1 MIKSKRGVSLRV
13 GGEHINKVARSG
25 FLRTVL
31 IFLVLIIVSSLV
43 LPKRGEVDE
52 ILLYLKLLDFGFRVL
67 MVYIVY
73 GYRYVPMKIGMS
85 LISFSALINFL
96 DSYLILPA
104 SELIETLSSLSGC
117 FVVAISLLWLFK
129 DFISEEFHRLLYT
142 DYLTGVLNRQT
153 FMKLASRK
161 LQSLKENETAC
172 LLYLD
177 LDGFKKVNDEF
188 GHSFGDKL
196 LQAAAKRIKS
206 SIRSSDL
213 LGRIGGDEFVLFLA
227 GADVRMAE
235 EVLERINEKLKEPF
249 GIDGV
254 RIELSLSAGTAVYP
268 KDGESLE
275 DLIEASDK
283 AMYRAKSMKRGKER
297 VRGSEEIVG

>member
-1 MIKSKRGVSLRV
+1 MEV
-13 GGEHINKVARSG
+13 GGERINKVARSG

-31 IFLVLIIVSSLV
+31 IFLVLIIVSSFV
-43 LPKRGEVDE
+43 LPKRSEVDE

-67 MVYIVY
+67 IVYVVY
-73 GYRYVPMKIGMS
+73 GYRYAPMKIGMS
-85 LISFSALINFL
+85 LISLSALIDFL
-96 DSYLILPA
+96 SVYLVFPR
-104 SELIETLSSLSGC
+104 SELLETLSSLSGC

-153 FMKLASRK
+153 FVKLASRK
-161 LQSLKENETAC
+161 LQSLKENETAF

-177 LDGFKKVNDEF
+177 LDGFKKVNDQF

-206 SIRSSDL
+206 CTRSSDL

-254 RIELSLSAGTAVYP
+254 RIELSLSAGVAVYP

>member
-1 MIKSKRGVSLRV
+1 M
-13 GGEHINKVARSG
+13 
-25 FLRTVL
+25 F
-31 IFLVLIIVSSLV
+31 
-43 LPKRGEVDE
+43 
-52 ILLYLKLLDFGFRVL
+52 YLKLLNFAFTVL
-67 MVYIVY
+67 IVYVIY
-73 GYRYVPMKIGMS
+73 GYRYIPMKIGMS
-85 LISFSALINFL
+85 LISLSALINFL
-96 DSYLILPA
+96 DSYLVLPR
-104 SELIETLSSLSGC
+104 SELIETLSSFSGC
-117 FVVAISLLWLFK
+117 FVMAISLLWLFK

-153 FMKLASRK
+153 FVKLASRK

-177 LDGFKKVNDEF
+177 LDGFKRVNDRF

-206 SIRSSDL
+206 CTRSSDL

-254 RIELSLSAGTAVYP
+254 RIELSLSAGMAVYP
-268 KDGESLE
+268 KDGENLE

>member
-1 MIKSKRGVSLRV
+1 MSFEV
-13 GGEHINKVARSG
+13 GGERINKVARSG
-25 FLRTVL
+25 FLRTILVFAVL
-31 IFLVLIIVSSLV
+31 TIVSSYIF
-43 LPKRGEVDE
+43 PKRETVD
-52 ILLYLKLLDFGFRVL
+52 LFSLCLNLLDFAFRVL
-67 MVYIVY
+67 ITYVIY
-73 GYRYVPMKIGMS
+73 GYHYAPMKIGMF
-85 LISFSALINFL
+85 LISLSALIDFL
-96 DSYLILPA
+96 SGYLVFPR

-177 LDGFKKVNDEF
+177 LDGFKKVNDQF

-206 SIRSSDL
+206 CTRSSDL

-227 GADVRMAE
+227 RADTNMAE

-249 GIDGV
+249 SMDGV
-254 RIELSLSAGTAVYP
+254 RIELGLSAGVAVYP

-283 AMYRAKSMKRGKER
+283 AMYRAKSTKRGKER

>member
-1 MIKSKRGVSLRV
+1 M
-13 GGEHINKVARSG
+13 
-25 FLRTVL
+25 RTVL

>member
-1 MIKSKRGVSLRV
+1 MEV

-43 LPKRGEVDE
+43 LPKRSEVDE

-67 MVYIVY
+67 IVYVVY

-85 LISFSALINFL
+85 LISLSALIDFL
-96 DSYLILPA
+96 SVYLVFPR
-104 SELIETLSSLSGC
+104 SELLETLSSLSGC
-117 FVVAISLLWLFK
+117 SVVAISLLWLFR

-142 DYLTGVLNRQT
+142 DYLTGVLNRQS

-177 LDGFKKVNDEF
+177 LDGFKKVNDQF

-196 LQAAAKRIKS
+196 LQAVAKRIRS
-206 SIRSSDL
+206 CTRSSDL
-213 LGRIGGDEFVLFLA
+213 LGRIGGDEFVLFLTH
-227 GADVRMAE
+227 ADAKMAE

-297 VRGSEEIVG
+297 VRGSEEIAG

>member
-1 MIKSKRGVSLRV
+1 MSLRI
-13 GGEHINKVARSG
+13 GGEHINRMSRSG

-31 IFLVLIIVSSLV
+31 IFLILIIVSSFV
-43 LPKRGEVDE
+43 LPKRSGVDE
-52 ILLYLKLLDFGFRVL
+52 ILFYLKLLNFAFTVL
-67 MVYIVY
+67 IVYVIY
-73 GYRYVPMKIGMS
+73 GYRYIPMKIGMS
-85 LISFSALINFL
+85 LISLSALINFL
-96 DSYLILPA
+96 DSYLVLPR
-104 SELIETLSSLSGC
+104 SELIETLSSFSGC
-117 FVVAISLLWLFK
+117 FVMAISLLWLFK

-153 FMKLASRK
+153 FVKLASRK

-177 LDGFKKVNDEF
+177 LDGFKRVNDRF

-206 SIRSSDL
+206 CTRSSDL

-254 RIELSLSAGTAVYP
+254 RIELSLSAGMAVYP
-268 KDGESLE
+268 KDGENLE

>member
-1 MIKSKRGVSLRV
+1 M
-13 GGEHINKVARSG
+13 
-25 FLRTVL
+25 RTILVFAVL
-31 IFLVLIIVSSLV
+31 TIVSSYIF
-43 LPKRGEVDE
+43 PKRERAD
-52 ILLYLKLLDFGFRVL
+52 LLSLCLNLLDFAIRVL
-67 MVYIVY
+67 ITYVIY
-73 GYRYVPMKIGMS
+73 GYRYAPMKIGMS
-85 LISFSALINFL
+85 LISLSALIDFL
-96 DSYLILPA
+96 SSYLMFPK
-104 SELIETLSSLSGC
+104 SELLETLSSLSGY
-117 FVVAISLLWLFK
+117 FVVAISLLWLFR

-153 FMKLASRK
+153 FVKLASRK
-161 LQSLKENETAC
+161 LQSLKENETAF

-177 LDGFKKVNDEF
+177 LDGFKKVNDQF

-196 LQAAAKRIKS
+196 LQAATKRIKS
-206 SIRSSDL
+206 CTKSSDL

-227 GADVRMAE
+227 GADAKMAE
-235 EVLERINEKLKEPF
+235 QVLERINEKLKEPF

-254 RIELSLSAGTAVYP
+254 RIELSLSAGVAVYP

-297 VRGSEEIVG
+297 VRGSEEIAG

>member
-1 MIKSKRGVSLRV
+1 MSLRV

-227 GADVRMAE
+227 RADTNMAE
-235 EVLERINEKLKEPF
+235 EVLERINEKIKEPF

>member
-1 MIKSKRGVSLRV
+1 M
-13 GGEHINKVARSG
+13 
-25 FLRTVL
+25 
-31 IFLVLIIVSSLV
+31 
-43 LPKRGEVDE
+43 
-52 ILLYLKLLDFGFRVL
+52 LYLKLLDFGFRVL
-67 MVYIVY
+67 IVYVVY

-85 LISFSALINFL
+85 LISLSALIDFL
-96 DSYLILPA
+96 SVYLVFPR
-104 SELIETLSSLSGC
+104 SELLETLSSLSGC

-153 FMKLASRK
+153 FVKLASRK
-161 LQSLKENETAC
+161 LQSLKENETAF

-177 LDGFKKVNDEF
+177 LDGFKKVNDQF

-206 SIRSSDL
+206 CTRSSDL

-254 RIELSLSAGTAVYP
+254 RIELSLSAGVAVYP

>member
-1 MIKSKRGVSLRV
+1 MSLRV

>member
-1 MIKSKRGVSLRV
+1 M
-13 GGEHINKVARSG
+13 
-25 FLRTVL
+25 
-31 IFLVLIIVSSLV
+31 VLIIVSSLV
-43 LPKRGEVDE
+43 LPKRSEVDE
-52 ILLYLKLLDFGFRVL
+52 ILLCLKLLDFGFRVL
-67 MVYIVY
+67 IVYVVY
-73 GYRYVPMKIGMS
+73 GYRYVPMKIGMF
-85 LISFSALINFL
+85 LISLSALIDFL
-96 DSYLILPA
+96 NSYLVLPR
-104 SELIETLSSLSGC
+104 SELLETLSSLSGC

-177 LDGFKKVNDEF
+177 LDGFKKVNDQF

-206 SIRSSDL
+206 CTRSSDL

-227 GADVRMAE
+227 RADTNMAE

-249 GIDGV
+249 SMDGV
-254 RIELSLSAGTAVYP
+254 RIELGLSAGVAVYP

-283 AMYRAKSMKRGKER
+283 AMYRAKSTKRGKER